1 MGEYK
6 PARYPDK
13 INDLVNADG
22 SLNIIESHGKKFGG
36 KVIVEVYDG
45 KEDLFGKKAE
55 DLQDVEL
62 VDGCIVG
69 TLNYVKDYTG
79 FSSKP
84 EEQHGHYIAVRV
96 LSCVEGDCY
105 CQMGNGKEVKLDS
118 DGIIVFIT
126 HERNVPIIGR
136 VKKGG
141 KLIADYKVDVK
152 CEFAPEE

>member
-1 MGEYK
+1 MRKYK

-13 INDLVNADG
+13 INDLINADG
-22 SLNIIESHGKKFGG
+22 SLNIIESHGKKFSA
-36 KVIVEVYDG
+36 KVLVEVYDG
-45 KEDLFGKKAE
+45 NADLFGKTAE
-55 DLQDVEL
+55 DLQDIEL

-69 TLNYVKDYTG
+69 TLNYISDYTG

-105 CQMGNGKEVKLDS
+105 CQMGSGKEVQLDS
-118 DGIIVFIT
+118 DGIAVFIT

-136 VKKGG
+136 VKKDG
-141 KLIADYKVDVK
+141 KVIAEYEVDVK

>member
-6 PARYPDK
+6 PARYPEK
-13 INDLVNADG
+13 INDLINADG

-45 KEDLFGKKAE
+45 NEDLFGKTAE
-55 DLQDVEL
+55 ELQNIEL
-62 VDGCIVG
+62 VDGCVVG
-69 TLNYVKDYTG
+69 TLNYISDYTG

-84 EEQHGHYIAVRV
+84 EEQYGHYIAVRV

-105 CQMGNGKEVKLDS
+105 CQMGSGKEVKLDS

-136 VKKGG
+136 VKKDGE
-141 KLIADYKVDVK
+141 LIADYKVDVK